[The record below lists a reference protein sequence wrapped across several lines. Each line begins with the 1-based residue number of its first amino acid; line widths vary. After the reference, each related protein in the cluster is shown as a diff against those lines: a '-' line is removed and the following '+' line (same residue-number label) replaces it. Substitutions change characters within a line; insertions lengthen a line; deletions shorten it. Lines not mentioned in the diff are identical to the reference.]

1 MNGEPPKSIWNVVA
15 LIATLGL
22 AAVVAVVAVSRSD
35 RPQAGGA
42 PTSSPSASPSA
53 SPTGPG
59 SLSGSGP
66 YLVYAVETGDVFAY
80 DIGAKDWIAMGRIDD
95 APVPQYLRQ
104 PGSGDVVAF
113 ATDAGTVWRVD
124 REGLKQVA
132 ILPVSS
138 GQLLEGGAVSRDG
151 RRFAVA
157 WTGTDPELYVVNLG
171 NGRTSVQPR
180 EAGSA
185 NRYPDEPLV
194 PVGWSLGGSL
204 IYQMPVCD
212 CDDGSSGLY
221 LYDLGSERSSQIP
234 ATSASVFFDRFA
246 ISPDGQQLVWSDLE
260 DRPYTLRRLAAGRG
274 SATILRR
281 EDDERIPWLVWSS
294 DGQALMLVGFDPSS
308 REVSHEL
315 ADPES
320 GDATRTLRGVPADAF
335 PLALVP
341 GRILVILT
349 DPTGPTDA
357 RSLQLVADGRVTV
370 VTEPGQ
376 EPVFLGWLR

>member
-1 MNGEPPKSIWNVVA
+1 MNGEHPKSIWHVVA

-35 RPQAGGA
+35 RRQADGTTTA
-42 PTSSPSASPSA
+42 SPSASPSA

-59 SLSGSGP
+59 SLAGTGP
-66 YLVYAVETGDVFAY
+66 YLVYAVESGEVFAY
-80 DIGAKDWIAMGRIDD
+80 DIGGKNWVVMGRIDD
-95 APVPQYLRQ
+95 VPVPQHLRQ
-104 PGSGDVVAF
+104 PGTGDIVAF

-132 ILPVSS
+132 ILPVTS
-138 GQLLEGGAVSRDG
+138 GQQLEGGTVSRDG

-157 WTGTDPELYVVNLG
+157 WTGTDPELYVVNLS
-171 NGRTSVQPR
+171 NGRSSVLPR
-180 EAGSA
+180 ESGSS

-212 CDDGSSGLY
+212 CDVGSPGLY
-221 LYDLGSERSSQIP
+221 VYDLEAERSSLIS
-234 ATSASVFFDRFA
+234 ATNQSAFYNRFA
-246 ISPDGQQLVWSDLE
+246 ISPDGQQLVWSDVE
-260 DRPYTLRRLAAGRG
+260 DRPYTLRRLAAGRQ

-281 EDDERIPWLVWSS
+281 DNDERIPWVVWSS
-294 DGQALMLVGFDPSS
+294 DGQALMLVGFDPST
-308 REVSHEL
+308 REVSYEL

-320 GDATRTLRGVPADAF
+320 GDPTRTLRGVPADAS

-349 DPTGPTDA
+349 GPTVPTDD
-357 RSLQLVADGRVTV
+357 RSLQLVGDGRVTV

>member
-1 MNGEPPKSIWNVVA
+1 MNGERPKSIWHVVA
-15 LIATLGL
+15 LIASLGL

-35 RPQAGGA
+35 RRQAGGA
-42 PTSSPSASPSA
+42 PTSSPTASPSA
-53 SPTGPG
+53 TPTGPG
-59 SLSGSGP
+59 SLAGTGP
-66 YLVYAVETGDVFAY
+66 YLVYAVESGEVFAY
-80 DIGAKDWIAMGRIDD
+80 DIGAKDWITMGRIDD
-95 APVPQYLRQ
+95 APVPQHLRQ
-104 PGSGDVVAF
+104 PGSGDIVAF

-124 REGLKQVA
+124 REGLKRVA
-132 ILPVSS
+132 ILPVTS
-138 GQLLEGGAVSRDG
+138 GQQLEGGTVSRDG

-180 EAGSA
+180 ESGSV

-221 LYDLGSERSSQIP
+221 LYDLESERSSLLS
-234 ATSASVFFDRFA
+234 ATSTSDFVDRFA
-246 ISPDGQQLVWSDLE
+246 ISPDGQQLVWSDVE
-260 DRPYTLRRLAAGRG
+260 DRPYTLRRLAAGRQ

-281 EDDERIPWLVWSS
+281 DDDERIPWVVWSF
-294 DGQALMLVGFDPSS
+294 DGRALMVVAFDPST
-308 REVSHEL
+308 REVSYEL
-315 ADPES
+315 AEPES
-320 GDATRTLRGVPADAF
+320 GDPTRTLRGVPADAI

-341 GRILVILT
+341 GRALVILAE
-349 DPTGPTDA
+349 PTAAG
-357 RSLQLVADGRVTV
+357 SLQLVVDGLVTV

>member
-1 MNGEPPKSIWNVVA
+1 MNGERPKSIWHVVA

-35 RPQAGGA
+35 RPQAEGA
-42 PTSSPSASPSA
+42 PTSSPSPSPTA

-59 SLSGSGP
+59 SLAGTGP
-66 YLVYAVETGDVFAY
+66 YLVYAVESGEVFAY
-80 DIGAKDWIAMGRIDD
+80 DIGAKDWITMGRIDD
-95 APVPQYLRQ
+95 APVPQHLRQ
-104 PGSGDVVAF
+104 PGSGDIVAF

-124 REGLKQVA
+124 REGLQRVA
-132 ILPVSS
+132 ILPVTS
-138 GQLLEGGAVSRDG
+138 GQQLEGGTVSRDG

-171 NGRTSVQPR
+171 NGRSSVQPR
-180 EAGSA
+180 ESGSG

-212 CDDGSSGLY
+212 CDDGSPGLY
-221 LYDLGSERSSQIP
+221 LYDLEAQRSSLLS
-234 ATSASVFFDRFA
+234 ATSGSDFFDRFA
-246 ISPDGQQLVWSDLE
+246 ISPDGQELVWSDIE
-260 DRPYTLRRLAAGRG
+260 DRPYTLRRLAAGRQ

-281 EDDERIPWLVWSS
+281 DDDERIPWVVWAS
-294 DGQALMLVGFDPSS
+294 DGRALMLVGSDPST
-308 REVSHEL
+308 REVSYEL
-315 ADPES
+315 AEPES
-320 GDATRTLRGVPADAF
+320 GDPTRALRGVPADAI
-335 PLALVP
+335 PLALMP

-349 DPTGPTDA
+349 GPTVPTDD
-357 RSLQLVADGRVTV
+357 RSLQLVVDGRVTV

-376 EPVFLGWLR
+376 GPVFLGWLR